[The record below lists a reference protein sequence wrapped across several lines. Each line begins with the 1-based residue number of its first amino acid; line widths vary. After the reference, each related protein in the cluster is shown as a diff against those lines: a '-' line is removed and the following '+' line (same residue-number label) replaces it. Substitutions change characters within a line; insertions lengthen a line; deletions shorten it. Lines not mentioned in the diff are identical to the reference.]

1 MNTNTECTENICSV
15 SPQRGRFTTECKEYE
30 YNDTNSM
37 PSLCGRCTDGYAD
50 INTRIKN
57 SEKDSDV
64 LFETSE
70 NGQIKFPFSISVVKD
85 STRNI
90 GADTEVTLDDDV
102 IDSIMTTGCYIPG
115 ISRIVFSTNRKN
127 ARVILTTIVY
137 FDDGTRSVVMNSPGD
152 SPVVDKDGN
161 VNVQAKEAGIMY
173 ALAKR
178 ILVGTYRSEYSEE
191 SILDSLEEIEKCCD
205 SYSRSEKDYKEFV
218 KNIVSDIRYKD
229 SGFSGILDKLVKFS
243 YDAEEEAYRK
253 AAERAARKEAHM
265 KMLLAAQEKKRK
277 NPALHEVVNNLA
289 EVVMKLEKRIEDLG
303 KKVSENTDSEK
314 CDDCD
319 CGDSCD
325 CCENKCSDTFDSGVY
340 VQEELPF
347 GDEESG
353 EEVKVVV
360 K

>member
-1 MNTNTECTENICSV
+1 MNTNTECTENVCSV
-15 SPQRGRFTTECKEYE
+15 SPQRGLFTTECKEYA
-30 YNDTNSM
+30 YNDTNCM
-37 PSLCGRCTDGYAD
+37 PSLSGRCTDGYTD
-50 INTRIKN
+50 VNTRIKN

-70 NGQIKFPFSISVVKD
+70 NSQIKFPFSISVVKD

-90 GADTEVTLDDDV
+90 GADSEVTLDDDV

-137 FDDGTRSVVMNSPGD
+137 FEDGTRSVVMNSPGD

-161 VNVQAKEAGIMY
+161 VTVTAKEAGIMY

-191 SILDSLEEIEKCCD
+191 SLLDSLEELEKCCD
-205 SYSRSEKDYKEFV
+205 NYSRSEKDYKEFV

-243 YDAEEEAYRK
+243 YDAEEEAARK

-265 KMLLAAQEKKRK
+265 KMLKDAQEKKRK

-289 EVVMKLEKRIEDLG
+289 SVVSKLEEKVDMLADLFVPEED
-303 KKVSENTDSEK
+303 VEE

-319 CGDSCD
+319 GECECD
-325 CCENKCSDTFDSGVY
+325 CHEHHTTGHY
-340 VQEELPF
+340 VQPDLPF
-347 GDEESG
+347 EDEETEG
-353 EEVKVVV
+353 EVKVVV

>member
-1 MNTNTECTENICSV
+1 MNMNTECAYT
-15 SPQRGRFTTECKEYE
+15 
-30 YNDTNSM
+30 DTNSM
-37 PSLCGRCTDGYAD
+37 PSLCGCCTTEYTG
-50 INTRIKN
+50 TKS
-57 SEKDSDV
+57 SEKDSTVKGSDV

-85 STRNI
+85 PTRNI
-90 GADTEVTLDDDV
+90 GADSEVTLDDDV

-137 FDDGTRSVVMNSPGD
+137 FEDGTRSVVMNSPGD

-161 VNVQAKEAGIMY
+161 VTVTAKEAGIMY

-191 SILDSLEEIEKCCD
+191 SILDSLEELEKCCD

-243 YDAEEEAYRK
+243 YDAEEEAARK

-265 KMLLAAQEKKRK
+265 KMLKDAQEKKRK

-289 EVVMKLEKRIEDLG
+289 SVVSKLEEKVDMLADLFVPEEDA
-303 KKVSENTDSEK
+303 EECE

-319 CGDSCD
+319 GDCECD
-325 CCENKCSDTFDSGVY
+325 CHEHRTTGHY
-340 VQEELPF
+340 VQPDLPF
-347 GDEESG
+347 EDEETEG
-353 EEVKVVV
+353 EVKVVV

>member
-1 MNTNTECTENICSV
+1 MNTNIECAYT
-15 SPQRGRFTTECKEYE
+15 
-30 YNDTNSM
+30 DTNSM
-37 PSLCGRCTDGYAD
+37 PLLCGCCTTEYTG
-50 INTRIKN
+50 TKS
-57 SEKDSDV
+57 SEKDSDMKDSDV

-70 NGQIKFPFSISVVKD
+70 NSQIKFPFSISVVKD

-90 GADTEVTLDDDV
+90 GADSEVTLDDDV

-137 FDDGTRSVVMNSPGD
+137 FEDGTRSVVMNSPGD

-161 VNVQAKEAGIMY
+161 VTVTAKEAGIMY

-178 ILVGTYRSEYSEE
+178 ILAGTYRSEYSEE
-191 SILDSLEEIEKCCD
+191 SILDSLEELEKCCD

-243 YDAEEEAYRK
+243 YDAEEEAARK

-265 KMLLAAQEKKRK
+265 KMLKDAQEKKRK

-289 EVVMKLEKRIEDLG
+289 SVVSKLEEKVDMLADLFVPEED
-303 KKVSENTDSEK
+303 VEECE

-319 CGDSCD
+319 GECECD
-325 CCENKCSDTFDSGVY
+325 CNEHHTTGHYIQPD
-340 VQEELPF
+340 LPF
-347 GDEESG
+347 EDEETDG
-353 EEVKVVV
+353 EVQVVV

>member
-1 MNTNTECTENICSV
+1 MNMNTECTENVCSV
-15 SPQRGRFTTECKEYE
+15 SPQRGRFTTEEYA

-37 PSLCGRCTDGYAD
+37 PSLCSSCADVYTD

-70 NGQIKFPFSISVVKD
+70 NSQIKFPFSISVVKD

-90 GADTEVTLDDDV
+90 GADSEVTLDDDV

-161 VNVQAKEAGIMY
+161 VTVTAKEAGIMY

-191 SILDSLEEIEKCCD
+191 SLLDSLEELEKCCD
-205 SYSRSEKDYKEFV
+205 NYSRSEKDYKEFV

-243 YDAEEEAYRK
+243 YDAEEEAARK

-265 KMLLAAQEKKRK
+265 KMLKDAQEKKRK

-289 EVVMKLEKRIEDLG
+289 SVVSKLEEKVDMLADLFVPEED
-303 KKVSENTDSEK
+303 VEECE
-314 CDDCD
+314 CDGECECD
-319 CGDSCD
+319 CHEHRTTGH
-325 CCENKCSDTFDSGVY
+325 Y
-340 VQEELPF
+340 VQPDLPF
-347 GDEESG
+347 EDEETEG
-353 EEVKVVV
+353 EVKVVV

>member
-1 MNTNTECTENICSV
+1 MNTNTECTENVCSV
-15 SPQRGRFTTECKEYE
+15 SPQRGLFTTKCNEYA
-30 YNDTNSM
+30 YNDTNCM
-37 PSLCGRCTDGYAD
+37 PSLCSRCTDGYTD
-50 INTRIKN
+50 INTSIKN

-85 STRNI
+85 PTRNI

-127 ARVILTTIVY
+127 KRVILTTIVY

-161 VNVQAKEAGIMY
+161 VTVQAKEAGIMY

-178 ILVGTYRSEYSEE
+178 VLVGTYQSEYSEE
-191 SILDSLEEIEKCCD
+191 TLLDSLESVEKSLDEYCE
-205 SYSRSEKDYKEFV
+205 SPSVYKNFV
-218 KNIVSDIRYKD
+218 ENIVSEIKYKD

-277 NPALHEVVNNLA
+277 NPALHDVVNNLA
-289 EVVMKLEKRIEDLG
+289 DVVMKLEKRLEDLG

-325 CCENKCSDTFDSGVY
+325 CCENKCSDTFDSGAY
-340 VQEELPF
+340 VQPDLPF
-347 GDEESG
+347 EDEETDG
-353 EEVKVVV
+353 EVQVVV